1 MLRFR
6 DITPRGF
13 YARILLIVLLP
24 LVLLLISMT
33 WFFFD
38 SHIAEINR
46 KLSQSV
52 AGEVAEV
59 SRKFTDPSRELPTER
74 QLAEMSETLRLDVSV
89 LHNSELPGQSP
100 AGYWRSSRSRILGHE
115 LAASMGNLS
124 YAFDTEAN
132 ADQVEI
138 RVLTRHPDAPQLQF
152 LVDRKRVFATTGHN
166 FIVWVLLFSLL
177 LIAIAIGFLRNQVR
191 SVLRLAAAAEAWGRG
206 EDIGDLRPSGA
217 TEVRK
222 AARAISQ
229 MRERII
235 AHADQRTAMLA
246 GVSHDLRTP
255 LTRLKLQLALLPDSS
270 DKDAAKRDLD
280 DMSAMLNEYLAF
292 AKGQEGENYEDTD
305 IGVLTHDVALS
316 FAEKADLSVDSLP
329 DIRLRVRPLA
339 VKRALSNLINNAS
352 DYGDKVYVSVE
363 QSEDAITILVEDDG
377 PGIEEDRLGE
387 AFKPFVRL
395 DESRNQNRSGVGL
408 GLALARD
415 VARSHGGD
423 IHLSRSAHGGLCA
436 AFELPIQ
443 RISLPD

>member
-24 LVLLLISMT
+24 LVLLLIAMT

-59 SRKFTDPSRELPTER
+59 ARKFQDPAMEAPTPE
-74 QLAEMSETLRLDVSV
+74 QIAAISTTLRLEVEV
-89 LHNSELPGQSP
+89 LETDEMPVQEPPGW
-100 AGYWRSSRSRILGHE
+100 WRTSRSRVLDHE
-115 LAASMGNLS
+115 LAASLMGTD
-124 YAFDTEAN
+124 YWFDTDAN
-132 ADQVEI
+132 PDQVEV
-138 RVLTRHPDAPQLQF
+138 RVLTGHPAAPQLRF

-177 LIAIAIGFLRNQVR
+177 LIAVSIGFLRNQVR
-191 SVLRLAAAAEAWGRG
+191 SVLKLAAAAEAWGRG
-206 EDIGDLRPSGA
+206 EDIGQLRPSGA

-235 AHADQRTAMLA
+235 AYADQRTAMLA

-255 LTRLKLQLALLPDSS
+255 LTRLKLQLALLPDSP
-270 DKDAAKRDLD
+270 DKDAAKDDLD
-280 DMSAMLNEYLAF
+280 DMSAMLDEYLAF
-292 AKGQEGENYEDTD
+292 AKGQEGENYEETD
-305 IGVLTHDVALS
+305 IGVLAHDVALS
-316 FAEKADLSVDSLP
+316 FAEKADVSVNSLP
-329 DIRLRVRPLA
+329 GIRLRVRPLA
-339 VKRALSNLINNAS
+339 VKRALSNLINNAA
-352 DYGDKVYVSVE
+352 DHGDHVFVTVSNTN
-363 QSEDAITILVEDDG
+363 DAVTVLVEDDG
-377 PGIEEDRLGE
+377 PGIEEDRIE
-387 AFKPFVRL
+387 DAFKPFVRL
-395 DESRNQNRSGVGL
+395 DEARSQNRTGVGL

-423 IHLSRSAHGGLCA
+423 ILLSRSGHGGLCA
-436 AFELPIQ
+436 AFQIPLQ
-443 RISLPD
+443 LLNMPD